1 MASIFH
7 NKNLIGVAKKRVT
20 PLRRQVQN
28 MGDYFFDLLIHHRVL
43 LLSICMGA
51 SLFVAFTHRPT
62 RVMARSLITFQVGN
76 VTQAGLVA
84 GGEMAELMGRS
95 DNIRE
100 RQLHFLKSYE
110 FYRILAA
117 DILNKEEYQDIKTK
131 LLGQSMRPAT
141 SWFAFSKAA
150 REPLMQIAEQLRGM
164 VVVAGN
170 GDNNIQIEV
179 ESASQSFSLRLSQV
193 INKTAVKLIQET
205 QFQNISAGQENLNS
219 QINDV
224 KFEINAINKE
234 IVKYKKDHK
243 ILSTQTMPDDLRN
256 SISNLSKALIESE
269 IQLQENTYL
278 LTELNG
284 RAEDSRERILA
295 TQGVGYHD
303 QVLDTKIQEL
313 KDQRAMLTAKI
324 QGLQNIIAKEN
335 SRFRFVAEGEEK
347 INQLKNNMT
356 VKFEQLNQLEQRFKQ
371 MESLGNQLK
380 YSIRELG
387 ESFILET
394 RNGMSLSTKLV
405 VLNSVLFLL
414 ASMLLFYWYEV
425 FPVLSYRDPQIAE
438 LEAISTP
445 WFKAGL
451 VKRIQRP
458 VLHKAQRLCAQNIL
472 QKLPG
477 PGLHQI
483 VSTKSGEGKSYLTAL
498 LARELT
504 TQGQKVC
511 IIDLSGTGQY
521 EAIDGVKLI
530 NDAQSID
537 SFLQDPKCAAFLSGG
552 APWVLVDSGS
562 LNQQIGHLL
571 VSPYMDGMIFV
582 GSYLQTKT
590 DRFTDWHL
598 KIEHMA
604 GKKAL
609 FVLNKTD
616 LRVDLPFLLMAP
628 AMNEEKSNRKVS

>member
-7 NKNLIGVAKKRVT
+7 NKNLIGVAKKRIT
-20 PLRRQVQN
+20 PMRRQVQN
-28 MGDYFFDLLIHHRVL
+28 MGDYFLDLLIHHRTL
-43 LLSICMGA
+43 LLSASLIA
-51 SLFVAFTHRPT
+51 SLFVTFTHRPT

-76 VTQAGLVA
+76 ATQAGLVA
-84 GGEMAELMGRS
+84 GGEMAALMGRS
-95 DNIRE
+95 DKIRE

-110 FYRILAA
+110 FYRILAGE
-117 DILNKEEYQDIKTK
+117 ILTKEEYQDIKTVLAGQPIK
-131 LLGQSMRPAT
+131 SAMSWLGMTKSN
-141 SWFAFSKAA
+141 

-164 VVVAGN
+164 VLVAAN

-179 ESASQSFSLRLSQV
+179 ESATQSFSLRLSQV
-193 INKTAVKLIQET
+193 INKIAVKLIQDT
-205 QFQNISAGQENLNS
+205 QFQNILASQENLNS
-219 QINDV
+219 QLKDV
-224 KFEINAINKE
+224 KAEIDAINKE

-284 RAEDSRERILA
+284 RAEDSREKILA

-335 SRFRFVAEGEEK
+335 TRFRFLAEGEEK
-347 INQLKNNMT
+347 INQLKNKMT
-356 VKFEQLNQLEQRFKQ
+356 LKFEQLNQLELRYKH

-405 VLNSVLFLL
+405 VLNSVLLLL

-451 VKRIQRP
+451 IKPIQRP
-458 VLHKAQRLCAQNIL
+458 VLQKAQRLCAQNIL

-498 LARELT
+498 LARELMM
-504 TQGQKVC
+504 QGQKVC
-511 IIDLSGTGQY
+511 IIDLSGTGLY
-521 EAIDGVKLI
+521 EAIEGVKVV
-530 NDAQSID
+530 NDPQSID
-537 SFLQDPKCAAFLSGG
+537 NFLQDPKCASFLSGG
-552 APWVLVDSGS
+552 AAWILVDSGS